1 MNSDELKDKYKH
13 FSMRD
18 FPFQDTII
26 DAIPEK
32 GIPYSEREK
41 WFNHI
46 YLLTSKGYY
55 IQINEFFNSNA
66 VPYDYDEQQPY
77 GKFIRGIGDIVYCYA
92 FNSEIADTISF
103 IKNLLSKG
111 MLTVC
116 KVRKGRFEGRYS
128 FLWSLPWYSWLSAEY
143 RNN

>member
-1 MNSDELKDKYKH
+1 MNSDELKTNYKH
-13 FSMRD
+13 FSLRKL
-18 FPFQDTII
+18 PFQDTII

-32 GIPYSEREK
+32 GIFYSDRET

-55 IQINEFFNSNA
+55 IQVCEFFNSNA
-66 VPYDYDEQQPY
+66 MPANYDEQQPY
-77 GKFIRGIGDIVYCYA
+77 GRFLKGVEDIIFCYA
-92 FNSEIADTISF
+92 FNSEIAETIKL

-111 MLTVC
+111 TLTVS
-116 KVRKGRFEGRYS
+116 KIRKGRFEGRYHFS
-128 FLWSLPWYSWLSAEY
+128 WSLPWYSWLFEED

>member
-1 MNSDELKDKYKH
+1 MNSEELKDKYKH
-13 FSMRD
+13 FSIRN

-32 GIPYSEREK
+32 GIPYSDREI
-41 WFNHI
+41 WFKHI

-77 GKFIRGIGDIVYCYA
+77 GKFIRGVGDIVYCYA
-92 FNSEIADTISF
+92 FNSEVANTISF
-103 IKNLLSKG
+103 IKNLLS
-111 MLTVC
+111 T
-116 KVRKGRFEGRYS
+116 
-128 FLWSLPWYSWLSAEY
+128 
-143 RNN
+143 